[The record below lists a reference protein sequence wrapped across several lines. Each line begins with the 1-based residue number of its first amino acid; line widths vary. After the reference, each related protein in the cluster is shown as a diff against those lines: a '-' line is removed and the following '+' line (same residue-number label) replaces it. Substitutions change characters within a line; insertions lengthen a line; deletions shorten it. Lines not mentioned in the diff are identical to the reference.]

1 MRSLI
6 AVLISLFALNAQVIA
21 ATEEEEMAEMQKR
34 LNQEVMDQPFL
45 AEQPEKVDAYIKE
58 SMKKN
63 LKPEEYTGTHWR
75 RGYTCRDLLRYSWY
89 EYRNCRYY
97 HRYHGRYYAYPPY

>member
-1 MRSLI
+1 MSKLNFSLC
-6 AVLISLFALNAQVIA
+6 ALIFIYSMPAL
-21 ATEEEEMAEMQKR
+21 ATDEDELARMQQQ
-34 LNQEVMDQPFL
+34 LNQEVMSKEFL

-58 SMKKN
+58 AMEKN
-63 LKPEEYTGTHWR
+63 LKPPEYAGTHWR

-97 HRYHGRYYAYPPY
+97 YRYYGRYYPYP